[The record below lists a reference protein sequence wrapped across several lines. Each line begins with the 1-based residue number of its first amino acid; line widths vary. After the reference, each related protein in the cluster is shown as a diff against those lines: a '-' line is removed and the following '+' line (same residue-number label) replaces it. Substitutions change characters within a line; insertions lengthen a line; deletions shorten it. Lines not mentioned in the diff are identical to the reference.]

1 MGAPV
6 IQWRQVIWPDQM
18 SGVLGRNWVT
28 HKPQSSGE
36 VGTMGLGLRKAW
48 LRVTG
53 MLVAHLGKGL
63 P

>member
-1 MGAPV
+1 METSNLARPDEWGA
-6 IQWRQVIWPDQM
+6 
-18 SGVLGRNWVT
+18 GKELGHSQAT
-28 HKPQSSGE
+28 ELSGE